1 MTTAVGAPEEAKDC
15 LVWFETS
22 QVMQFKT
29 LMDVLKD
36 LLTEANIRFGPEGFK
51 IISLDPGEIGMIHL
65 SVTNLEKYHC
75 DEVFHAGVY
84 VAYLYKIMRS
94 VNTSHHLECRITK
107 AEPKVMQL
115 TLSNANR
122 RICTRHRVKL
132 LDLVVQEINIPSV
145 DFDCIVRMP
154 SADLQR
160 YVKELTHV
168 SNLLTIR
175 GSGRRMQFVCRGDM
189 GETCIELCPTP
200 SGLNWVHKDMVQETF
215 EGTYFLKYIERF
227 CRGQVDPTV
236 EIYLKQ
242 DYPLIMRY
250 EMTIGCLR
258 FCVAP
263 IMTPT
268 TTDNTS
274 TSDNASTPKD
284 NAPTATPPA
293 PPAKEKETVK

>member
-1 MTTAVGAPEEAKDC
+1 MATAENVPEAARDC
-15 LVWFETS
+15 MVWFETS

-29 LMDVLKD
+29 LMDVMKD

-65 SVTNLEKYHC
+65 SITNLEKYHC
-75 DEVFHAGVY
+75 PEVFHAGVY
-84 VAYLYKIMRS
+84 VTYLYKIMRS
-94 VNTSHHLECRITK
+94 VNTSHHMECRVTK
-107 AEPKVMQL
+107 SEPKVMQIM
-115 TLSNANR
+115 LSNANR
-122 RICTRHRVKL
+122 RICTTHRVKL
-132 LDLVVQEINIPSV
+132 LDLMVQEITIPSV
-145 DFDCIVRMP
+145 DFDCIVSLP
-154 SADLQR
+154 SVDLQR

-175 GSGRRMQFVCRGDM
+175 GSGKRMQFACRGDM
-189 GETCIELCPTP
+189 GETCIEVSPTP
-200 SGLNWVHKDMVQETF
+200 SGLNWIHKDPVQETF
-215 EGTYFLKYIERF
+215 EGTFFLKYIERF

-263 IMTPT
+263 ILSGAENTGSSNNNNNKPT
-268 TTDNTS
+268 SENQK
-274 TSDNASTPKD
+274 A
-284 NAPTATPPA
+284 
-293 PPAKEKETVK
+293 